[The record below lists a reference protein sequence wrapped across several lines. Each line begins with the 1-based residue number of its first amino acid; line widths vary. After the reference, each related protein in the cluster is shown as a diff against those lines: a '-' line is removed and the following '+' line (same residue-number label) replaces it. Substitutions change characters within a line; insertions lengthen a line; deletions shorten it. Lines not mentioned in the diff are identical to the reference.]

1 MVDVVVVEGRWGGR
15 VVVVGG
21 RRGATLIL
29 PMGAPALLRGLPS
42 PPLARPPPTTSLHAL
57 CLTCSSR
64 AQQLNIARA
73 VRAEKGTLSPE
84 TLTHRTSGVTEGSA
98 KLHLQWQQI
107 DIVWGDPQSL
117 ETHTFTH
124 CYWQSNCFV

>member
-1 MVDVVVVEGRWGGR
+1 MHSVSHVR
-15 VVVVGG
+15 
-21 RRGATLIL
+21 A
-29 PMGAPALLRGLPS
+29 
-42 PPLARPPPTTSLHAL
+42 
-57 CLTCSSR
+57 CSR

-73 VRAEKGTLSPE
+73 LRAEKGTLSPE

-124 CYWQSNCFV
+124 CYWQSNRFV